1 MKRILTLVSAVLSAI
16 ACNSLRPTELDIVQL
31 GIVPDDI
38 IVPSGAGE
46 DGVRIIADR
55 DYALELLSGADWLTV
70 GLTARDSISFSFA
83 SNEGYRR
90 SARLKISASGREDE
104 LLIKQEGAMAAYAV
118 LSAHSLSV
126 PAQGGSFELRL
137 SSSLPSDYFS
147 VSVTG
152 NSTVRNMRLS
162 DYILTFDV
170 APTTNRDKRS
180 YVVTV
185 SYLDGW
191 GDAVSDSV
199 TIVQDAYD

>member
-46 DGVRIIADR
+46 DR